1 MDATLR
7 ALGQI
12 LLKAVPTFLLVLLL
26 YAYLT
31 RMFFRPLEKVLQRR
45 FEANE
50 GARKL
55 AEESQAKATAK
66 LAEYEAAM
74 RTARGEVYQ
83 ELGKLRGQLHAE
95 RNAALEVA
103 RKQAEKQIAAV
114 KSELEGEVAVL
125 KQDLAAQS
133 DLLATQITESILHRS
148 AA

>member
-31 RMFFRPLEKVLQRR
+31 RVFFRPLEKVLQKRY
-45 FEANE
+45 EANE

-55 AEESQAKATAK
+55 AEHSQAKATAK
-66 LAEYEAAM
+66 MAEYEAAM
-74 RTARGEVYQ
+74 RAARGEVYQ
-83 ELGKLRGQLHAE
+83 EIGKLRGQLQAE

-103 RKQAEKQIAAV
+103 RQQSETQIAAA
-114 KSELEGEVAVL
+114 KLELEGEVAAL

-133 DLLATQITESILHRS
+133 DLLAAQIAESVLRRS